1 MAVLIKHLEVLRNAY
16 KNAREDYTR
25 IQNDIEEIER
35 KWRQA
40 ASDPNLS
47 AAGKENARN
56 RRDAAARELRTELR
70 ELIRNTQQTF
80 DDERKEVEETFR
92 SAFSMVPEKV
102 DPNGMEL
109 LRSGLLTDDE
119 LVNLYNKYNR
129 ENNHTMIRMI
139 GGSVEEKLKKDRDNA
154 VLSNL
159 AGAIRSVGFPHLE
172 AVDAYTFVCMQAL
185 REERSVSDNIDA
197 RMQEKVWN
205 EVTERYGSICSD

>member
-1 MAVLIKHLEVLRNAY
+1 MVVLIKHLEVLRNAY
-16 KNAREDYTR
+16 RNAREDYTR
-25 IQNDIEEIER
+25 IQDAIEEIER

-56 RRDAAARELRTELR
+56 RRDTAARELRTELR
-70 ELIRNTQQTF
+70 ELIRNTQQVF

-139 GGSVEEKLKKDRDNA
+139 GGCVEERLKKDRDNA

-172 AVDAYTFVCMQAL
+172 AVDAYTFICMQAL
-185 REERSVSDNIDA
+185 REERGVSDNIDA